1 MCECVCVISLLYN
14 THITAIYVYVGN
26 VGVLLLPAFG
36 HRPSLVGNQGITK
49 HRNHFVTHAAADG
62 STGQDG
68 GRAGKKNLRGGIELR
83 EAEEHFVEEE
93 ENLEEGETLL
103 RAIKAFDERGVM
115 LCAGALV
122 RTTHNENYQTSR
134 AGMCVFILSIL
145 RSRYMLSSV
154 LIYALYCVAFVRILK
169 TARPLAL

>member
-1 MCECVCVISLLYN
+1 MELAAALEVCTYVCVCVSVYVCVCVRS
-14 THITAIYVYVGN
+14 HITAVYVYVGN

-49 HRNHFVTHAAADG
+49 PRNHFVPHAAA
-62 STGQDG
+62 GQDG
-68 GRAGKKNLRGGIELR
+68 GRGGKKNLRGGIELR

-134 AGMCVFILSIL
+134 AGMCVLILSIFSIL
-145 RSRYMLSSV
+145 RSRYIFS
-154 LIYALYCVAFVRILK
+154 R
-169 TARPLAL
+169 